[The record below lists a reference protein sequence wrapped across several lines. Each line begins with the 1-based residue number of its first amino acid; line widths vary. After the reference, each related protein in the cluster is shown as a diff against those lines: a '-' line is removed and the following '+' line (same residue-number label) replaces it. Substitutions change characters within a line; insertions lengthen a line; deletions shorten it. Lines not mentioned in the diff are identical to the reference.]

1 MNDYITIDNGR
12 LGGKAFN
19 RHDLGRIANEVFFG
33 HIHLRQNLLDNVQY
47 VGSMN
52 KTGFGEEKE
61 TKGYWIF
68 DTEANYKEFFE
79 LKSVHEFKDIGVEE
93 YKTMNEEQL
102 KNAVFRVLYTVDT
115 SESDL
120 QLIKDAGV
128 KSKRSDKTARELSDE
143 SNQSKLKYES
153 MDANMDLKSQLLI
166 AYEADKKNNKKI
178 KEKIIEEINNNF

>member
-1 MNDYITIDNGR
+1 M
-12 LGGKAFN
+12 
-19 RHDLGRIANEVFFG
+19 
-33 HIHLRQNLLDNVQY
+33 
-47 VGSMN
+47 S
-52 KTGFGEEKE
+52 EER
-61 TKGYWIF
+61 
-68 DTEANYKEFFE
+68 
-79 LKSVHEFKDIGVEE
+79 
-93 YKTMNEEQL
+93 L